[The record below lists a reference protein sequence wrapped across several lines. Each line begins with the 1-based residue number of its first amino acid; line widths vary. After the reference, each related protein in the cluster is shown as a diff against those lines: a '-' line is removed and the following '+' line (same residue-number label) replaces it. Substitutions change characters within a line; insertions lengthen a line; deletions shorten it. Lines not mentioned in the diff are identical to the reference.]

1 MAPVLDRHP
10 LRIAVDGNKSE
21 PGFLILADGIL
32 VAVISHL
39 QETVDGELQNNWY
52 IEAGFGPCEGII
64 PHPFFK
70 SQDDAER
77 WILARVAQR

>member
-1 MAPVLDRHP
+1 MEVILDRHP
-10 LRIAVDGNKSE
+10 VRIAVDGDKSE
-21 PGFLILADGIL
+21 PGFLIFADGVL
-32 VAVISHL
+32 VAVLSHL
-39 QETVDGELQNNWY
+39 KETVEGELRNNWY

-77 WILARVAQR
+77 WILASVARR